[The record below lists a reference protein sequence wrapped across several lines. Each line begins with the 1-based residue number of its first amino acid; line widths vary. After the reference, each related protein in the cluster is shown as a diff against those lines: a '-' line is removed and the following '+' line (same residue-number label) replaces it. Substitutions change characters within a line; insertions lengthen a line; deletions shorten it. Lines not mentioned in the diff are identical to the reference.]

1 MLGTH
6 CSLTS
11 RCVTSAAG
19 LYLTVSHKRDINIYI
34 CCTMGGLSNKA
45 TVCGTA
51 AVGLR
56 GGGAGRSVG
65 LGGGP
70 GRGER
75 SWKGKGRSGAWG
87 GSWRWGRGPGRSEIV
102 GGGGERSWKGSRR
115 DCAEGKR
122 LWWGREPR
130 GGEEVLEGMWGR
142 GPGGGGEIL
151 EGGVTFWRWGESSW
165 KGWGRDVVGGTRP
178 YRGEL
183 LGAVGAAGAPG
194 RRSAVTA
201 RTSGGGGGGAAVGA
215 SV

>member
-11 RCVTSAAG
+11 RCLTSAAG

-56 GGGAGRSVG
+56 GGGRGGGLWGWGGSWKGGEVLEGKGEIRG
-65 LGGGP
+65 LGGIVEV
-70 GRGER
+70 GER
-75 SWKGKGRSGAWG
+75 SWKGG
-87 GSWRWGRGPGRSEIV
+87 
-102 GGGGERSWKGSRR
+102 RR

-142 GPGGGGEIL
+142 DPGGGGEIL
-151 EGGVTFWRWGESSW
+151 EGG
-165 KGWGRDVVGGTRP
+165 
-178 YRGEL
+178 
-183 LGAVGAAGAPG
+183 
-194 RRSAVTA
+194 
-201 RTSGGGGGGAAVGA
+201 
-215 SV
+215 